1 MASAAK
7 KGYGCYLLIG
17 GTRVAEVTNIG
28 EVGPECDSIEIT
40 NFDSPDGWREFMGGL
55 KDGGTVGL
63 ELNMLPG
70 NASQQAV
77 RSNVGG
83 TGTGTELTYSFVFT
97 GAGETWSCKAFATKF
112 KGRPGAPT
120 GKLDALAEI
129 KLTGPIT
136 FA

>member
-97 GAGETWSCKAFATKF
+97 GAGETWSCPDAENMVLEADGTIQAL
-112 KGRPGAPT
+112 GT
-120 GKLDALAEI
+120 G
-129 KLTGPIT
+129 LTIMASGIQIT
-136 FA
+136 